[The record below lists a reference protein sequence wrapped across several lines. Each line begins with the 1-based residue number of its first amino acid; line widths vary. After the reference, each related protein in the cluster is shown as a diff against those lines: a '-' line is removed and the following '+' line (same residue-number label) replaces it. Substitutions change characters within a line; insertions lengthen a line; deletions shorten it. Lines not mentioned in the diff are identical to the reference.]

1 MRKVLTR
8 VSVALLA
15 LLVAGTICPAL
26 AQTEA
31 DPAAEPAMAETSL
44 VDTAAVDTTAVDTL
58 AAAVEE
64 EAPEPEEP
72 RRGFMQSGLVEFFN
86 KGGRFMWGL
95 LALSVFGVAMI
106 IERAITLQRAKADM
120 RVLMDEVVG
129 AVKRGKIDEAL
140 EICNRT
146 RGPIPQVLHAG
157 LLKASK
163 GTEAVEKAVESAGV
177 IEMSFLERG
186 LGLLATVASV
196 APLLGFLGTVS
207 GMISAFESIAQA
219 EQVSAKLV
227 ASGISEAL
235 ITTMSGLT
243 IAIPM
248 QIAHNLFVQRI
259 DRFVV
264 EMEDSTAE
272 LIDTLTD
279 VEMHPKGQS

>member
-8 VSVALLA
+8 ISAALLA
-15 LLVAGTICPAL
+15 LLVVGSICPAL
-26 AQTEA
+26 AQTEV
-31 DPAAEPAMAETSL
+31 EPAMAETSL
-44 VDTAAVDTTAVDTL
+44 VDTAAVDTAAVDTTAVDTL
-58 AAAVEE
+58 AAAIEE
-64 EAPEPEEP
+64 EPEQP

-106 IERAITLQRAKADM
+106 IERAITLQRAKSDI

-129 AVKRGKIDEAL
+129 ALKKGKIEDAL
-140 EICNRT
+140 AVCDRT

-157 LLKASK
+157 LLKARK

-186 LGLLATVASV
+186 LGLLATVAGV

-207 GMISAFESIAQA
+207 GMIAAFESIAQA

-235 ITTMSGLT
+235 ITTMSGLV

-272 LIDTLTD
+272 LVDTLTD
-279 VEMHPKGQS
+279 MEIDGKA